1 MDLTFKREFSY
12 YLLTI
17 YVPCCMLV
25 IVSWVSFWLD
35 PNAVPA
41 RVSLGVTTLLTMSTQ
56 QVSGREIVQCCIPES
71 EEIFLFT
78 LKCSVWEYYYCC
90 CCRLI
95 FKPTVPEPI
104 YQSVWY
110 CLNCSKHNLHNKR
123 DQSWTAG
130 LLGSPSGSVTQQLTT
145 QQHPNKHSPDD
156 VILMT
161 PCPGQHQQL
170 AAPRGLHQGHRR
182 VDGRLHLLR
191 VRGAAGVCAGELRL
205 TL

>member
-1 MDLTFKREFSY
+1 MELIFKREFSY
-12 YLLTI
+12 YLITI

-56 QVSGREIVQCCIPES
+56 QVSVRGIVQCCIPES
-71 EEIFLFT
+71 EEMILFT
-78 LKCSVWEYYYCC
+78 LKCSVREYYYCC

-95 FKPTVPEPI
+95 FKPTVQEPI

-130 LLGSPSGSVTQQLTT
+130 LLGSPSGFVTQQLTT
-145 QQHPNKHSPDD
+145 QHLKKHSPRCYFNDS
-156 VILMT
+156 LSRPASTTRCPPWPT
-161 PCPGQHQQL
+161 PRPSTC
-170 AAPRGLHQGHRR
+170 
-182 VDGRLHLLR
+182 GRASASSSCSGRCLS
-191 VRGAAGVCAGELRL
+191 
-205 TL
+205 TPW